1 MPKPKILL
9 VDDVNLM
16 LELEKSLLRFSPV
29 RVFTAR
35 NGEEALEIVR
45 SERPDLVYLDL
56 NMPQMDGVAC
66 CSAIKA
72 DPDLRVTPVVMVT
85 TAGKPADQERCRLA
99 GCDGYIT
106 KPIDRR
112 LFLEMGR
119 RFIPDI
125 DRREPRY
132 SSELPVICAKGAEV
146 VSGVTADMS
155 IGGLYL
161 AADQTMVQDA
171 RVEISF
177 TLPGTPRRIRAIAR
191 VAWLNHPDGRVK
203 PRLPVGFGVE
213 FVEINPEDL
222 EVVKQFL
229 ETMGPVQSR
238 RIG

>member
-1 MPKPKILL
+1 MFLAVLGASNKTFARAFPDQKLQAKPPLTAWSLAGAAYEATLSGDDYLL
-9 VDDVNLM
+9 LTGRLDIEVYADQPVQIP
-16 LELEKSLLRFSPV
+16 LRL
-29 RVFTAR
+29 A
-35 NGEEALEIVR
+35 G
-45 SERPDLVYLDL
+45 
-56 NMPQMDGVAC
+56 GVLA
-66 CSAIKA
+66 SA
-72 DPDLRVTPVVMVT
+72 T

-119 RFIPDI
+119 RYIPDI

-132 SSELPVICAKGAEV
+132 SSELPVICSKGAEV

-203 PRLPVGFGVE
+203 PRLPAGFGVE

-229 ETMGPVQSR
+229 ETMGPAQSR